1 MTTPE
6 TREQQR
12 RALIAAG
19 AIPADAEPSAAD
31 AGALTVPNRWV
42 PSPGVRAWVY
52 SIIAA
57 VVPLLVVLGIL
68 TPDVGGHV
76 LTIAAAVLATGG
88 AVLAAKNTPR

>member
-6 TREQQR
+6 SREAQR
-12 RALIAAG
+12 QALIAAG
-19 AIPADAEPSAAD
+19 AIPADATEEQFDYAA
-31 AGALTVPNRWV
+31 ATPNRWV
-42 PSPGVRAWVY
+42 PSPAVRTWLY
-52 SIIAA
+52 GIIAA

-76 LTIAAAVLATGG
+76 LSIAAAVLATGG